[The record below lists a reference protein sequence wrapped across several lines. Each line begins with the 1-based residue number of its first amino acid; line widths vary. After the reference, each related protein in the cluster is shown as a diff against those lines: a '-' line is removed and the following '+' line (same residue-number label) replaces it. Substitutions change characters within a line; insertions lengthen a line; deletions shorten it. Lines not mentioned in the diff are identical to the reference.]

1 MLCKNIKATF
11 FLSHEICFDNDEF
24 LSCLKDKKI
33 TFTKKKSLYT
43 IKHSDFRFVCTI
55 YFKKLSEIHIT
66 GIINKN
72 IFKYIIFFLEKYIS
86 IPLRIRVDN
95 SMFAGKLES
104 PICDFKLAKLNLK
117 FNNIYTCNYTE
128 EIFPALFL
136 KPKNKINNNPTILL
150 FKTGSYIILGG
161 KTLAKV
167 KYAQSFLK
175 SMCLY

>member
-1 MLCKNIKATF
+1 M
-11 FLSHEICFDNDEF
+11 
-24 LSCLKDKKI
+24 
-33 TFTKKKSLYT
+33 FT
-43 IKHSDFRFVCTI
+43 
-55 YFKKLSEIHIT
+55 
-66 GIINKN
+66 
-72 IFKYIIFFLEKYIS
+72 
-86 IPLRIRVDN
+86 
-95 SMFAGKLES
+95 GKLKS